1 MSEPAHLIPWFPP
14 VTRRHPHS
22 FTLFHFR
29 SLSSIFGTLCQSHQV
44 TSIVWSSLSSQ
55 HRHSLSTVE
64 SALNCWRFLRCGR
77 WFAITMIRKK
87 GARVDNGDHPTSADR
102 HRLSE
107 EETALVSSSCFTLLW
122 SSCASAATTLSAS
135 LQCATV

>member
-22 FTLFHFR
+22 FTLFHFPQFLAPFAKVTKSPALFGLR
-29 SLSSIFGTLCQSHQV
+29 SA
-44 TSIVWSSLSSQ
+44 SQ

-64 SALNCWRFLRCGR
+64 SALNYWRFLRFGR

-107 EETALVSSSCFTLLW
+107 EETALVWSSCSTLLW